1 MSLDNSTVSEDEF
14 ESEEIVFVDEKASN
28 ANKVV
33 VAEVID
39 LTDAVESNI
48 CEPIMGSDHKGKRN
62 YDDFIFN
69 IIRIS
74 YFIFYRH
81 VNKDELVKKEAEA
94 IDQAVVTDAVDVAGG
109 K

>member
-1 MSLDNSTVSEDEF
+1 MSTDNSTVSVDEF
-14 ESEEIVFVDEKASN
+14 EYAEIGFIDEEASN
-28 ANKVV
+28 ANEVV

-74 YFIFYRH
+74 FFIFYRH
-81 VNKDELVKKEAEA
+81 VDKDELVKKEAD
-94 IDQAVVTDAVDVAGG
+94 DQAVVTDAVDVAGG